1 MVQALVIVFRE
12 AFEAFLIV
20 AVTLAYLRKT
30 GREPLRVAVWSG
42 IAVSIVTSAALGFL
56 LRQVNQPLWEGV
68 LALVAAAL
76 ATTFVIHLWRT
87 APRLKQQ
94 MESDLERHAVKPSG
108 MAWLGVF
115 GFTVLMI
122 TREGMETA
130 LMLIQVRQGRFW
142 LGCGLGL
149 LCAAALASLWARFGH
164 RVNLKRFF
172 QVTGLFLLLFS
183 IQIVFYAIHE
193 FSEAEI
199 LPNSETIHLLTE
211 PYSADGRYSLW
222 IMFGIVALCGTWLAG
237 VTLMDRHRQL
247 SATSAVTSH

>member
-1 MVQALVIVFRE
+1 MLQALVIVFRE

-20 AVTLAYLRKT
+20 AITLAYLRKT
-30 GREPLRVAVWSG
+30 NREPLRVAVWWG
-42 IAVSIVTSAALGFL
+42 IVVSAVASIGLGFL
-56 LRQVNQPLWEGV
+56 LRSVNQPLWEGV
-68 LALVAAAL
+68 LALAAAAL
-76 ATTFVIHLWRT
+76 TSTFVIHLWRT
-87 APRLKQQ
+87 APRIKER
-94 MESDLERHAVKPSG
+94 MESQIEWHAARETSTL
-108 MAWLGVF
+108 AWLGVF
-115 GFTVLMI
+115 GFTILMI

-130 LMLIQVRQGRFW
+130 LMLIQVRQAGFW

-164 RVNLKRFF
+164 RVNLRRFF

-222 IMFGIVALCGTWLAG
+222 IMFAMVMVCATWLAAA
-237 VTLMDRHRQL
+237 TMMDRRRQIVAA
-247 SATSAVTSH
+247 SSPT